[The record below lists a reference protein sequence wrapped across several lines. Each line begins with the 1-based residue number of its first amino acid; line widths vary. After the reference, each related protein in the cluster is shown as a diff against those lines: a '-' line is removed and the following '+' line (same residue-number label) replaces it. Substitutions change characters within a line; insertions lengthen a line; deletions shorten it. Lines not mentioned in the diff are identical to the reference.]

1 MSKRFFRK
9 DGSDNDVVK
18 TKWIEMSREE
28 YYHFITL
35 PEGKGR
41 FFIDM
46 GNVVIEASEE
56 EAKLYAAE
64 KNHHDYISKQ
74 RKGWL
79 IISLYEAEKEKG
91 FNGEQVLRDSQQLV
105 EDEAIARMEIDAV
118 KKALPQLDENSYSLV
133 YALFLADEPIT
144 ECDLA
149 KKYGISQAAVYK
161 RKRKILKILENM
173 VIKIQKSQQ

>member
-91 FNGEQVLRDSQQLV
+91 FNGE
-105 EDEAIARMEIDAV
+105 
-118 KKALPQLDENSYSLV
+118 
-133 YALFLADEPIT
+133 
-144 ECDLA
+144 
-149 KKYGISQAAVYK
+149 
-161 RKRKILKILENM
+161 
-173 VIKIQKSQQ
+173 